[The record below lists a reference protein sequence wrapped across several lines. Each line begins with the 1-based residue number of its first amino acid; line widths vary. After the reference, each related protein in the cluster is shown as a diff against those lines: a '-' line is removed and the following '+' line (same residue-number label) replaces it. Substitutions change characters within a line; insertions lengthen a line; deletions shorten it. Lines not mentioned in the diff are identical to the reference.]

1 MNLQD
6 LIFKLQEFWA
16 SKGCMIGLPFDIEK
30 GAGTMNPL
38 TFFNSLGKKPF
49 KCAYVE
55 PSRRPN
61 DGRYGDNPNRLYQHH
76 QFQVIIKPSPDD
88 IVETYLESLEYIG
101 FKREEHDIRLVEDNW
116 ESPTLGAFG
125 KGWEIWLDGMEI
137 TQYTFF
143 QQMGTFEC
151 SPVTVEITYG
161 LERLAMYL
169 QNVEN
174 VYDLMWNDTIKYGEL
189 FHTVE
194 YENSKYSFE
203 DCNEQLLFEMFDKFE
218 SESHRLCSLN
228 LTRPAYEYMLKC
240 SHAFNTLDA
249 RGAISVTQRANY
261 IARIRGMAK
270 DCAKLY
276 LEKTYGTE
284 EENANK

>member
-6 LIFKLQEFWA
+6 LILKLQEFWA
-16 SKGCMIGLPFDIEK
+16 KQGCMIGLPYDVEK

-38 TFFNSLGKKPF
+38 TFFHSLGNEPF

-88 IVETYLESLEYIG
+88 IVETYLQSLEYIG
-101 FKREEHDIRLVEDNW
+101 FKRDEHDIRLVEDNW

-143 QQMGTFEC
+143 QQMGTLEC
-151 SPVTVEITYG
+151 NPVTVEITYG

-174 VYDLMWNDTIKYGEL
+174 VYDLMWNDTTKYGDL
-189 FHTVE
+189 FHEVE

-203 DCNEQLLFEMFDKFE
+203 DCNEKLLFENFDNFE
-218 SESHRLCSLN
+218 SECHRLVALN
-228 LTRPAYEYMLKC
+228 LTRPAYDFMLKC
-240 SHAFNTLDA
+240 SHSFNTLDA

-261 IARIRGMAK
+261 IARIRAMAK
-270 DCAKLY
+270 ACAKLY
-276 LEKTYGTE
+276 LEKTQG
-284 EENANK
+284 ENE